1 MPVNAPCNDYVEYEA
16 RAKVGGSGVGW
27 SWTSRIGD
35 TPRKQSA
42 GKRERRPRP
51 RAGKGKRD
59 NDKRMATSGDKGTD
73 PRPRYKR
80 SRLFSL
86 LVIQIQSQGP
96 DYIQGP
102 FEAVENCG
110 LRWAM
115 RVTRLPDGV
124 GFRPWDPLQF
134 RFRGGGGDPSPTKC
148 ASPVYSHSEAG
159 EWSVHH
165 PIKDSRR
172 GCHLCKM
179 TRASS

>member
-86 LVIQIQSQGP
+86 LVIESQGP
-96 DYIQGP
+96 EYIQGP

-148 ASPVYSHSEAG
+148 ASPVYRHSEAG

>member
-42 GKRERRPRP
+42 GERERRPRP

-73 PRPRYKR
+73 PRPRYKG

-86 LVIQIQSQGP
+86 LVIESQGP
-96 DYIQGP
+96 EYIQGP

-148 ASPVYSHSEAG
+148 ASPVCRHSEAG

-165 PIKDSRR
+165 PINDSHR

-179 TRASS
+179 TRASN